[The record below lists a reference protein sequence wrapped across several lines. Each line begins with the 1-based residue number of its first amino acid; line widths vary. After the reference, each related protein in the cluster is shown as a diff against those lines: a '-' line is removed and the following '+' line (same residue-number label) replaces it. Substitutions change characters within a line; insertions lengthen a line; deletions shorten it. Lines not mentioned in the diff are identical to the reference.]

1 MSELACVCVCV
12 YLYMCVYAR
21 VCSQCWLVMFTS
33 PTLKK
38 SQSHDA
44 HTLSPP
50 PSSAPTLSLCRSL
63 YSRVHECSEERSR
76 YQRLCVC
83 VCVNVCMCV
92 CVCVCVHAHVCS
104 CDATTHTHTSPHL
117 PQSMRFPYWFNPQ
130 TRDQLQVSVYVHC
143 DPVPGSE
150 GLISSQFHPVGPFI
164 SRPGLIHQRAEA
176 RQEGP
181 RRGERLNFPFW
192 CL

>member
-1 MSELACVCVCV
+1 
-12 YLYMCVYAR
+12 
-21 VCSQCWLVMFTS
+21 MFTS

-76 YQRLCVC
+76 YQRLCVCAC

-143 DPVPGSE
+143 DLVPGSE

-181 RRGERLNFPFW
+181 RRGERLNFPF
-192 CL
+192 

>member
-1 MSELACVCVCV
+1 MMHTHFLPLPPPLPLSLCAVPFIVVSMNAQRNGPVIKDCVCVCV
-12 YLYMCVYAR
+12 YVLMY
-21 VCSQCWLVMFTS
+21 
-33 PTLKK
+33 
-38 SQSHDA
+38 
-44 HTLSPP
+44 
-50 PSSAPTLSLCRSL
+50 
-63 YSRVHECSEERSR
+63 
-76 YQRLCVC
+76 VC
-83 VCVNVCMCV
+83 VCV

-143 DPVPGSE
+143 DLVPGSE

-181 RRGERLNFPFW
+181 RRGERLNFPF
-192 CL
+192 